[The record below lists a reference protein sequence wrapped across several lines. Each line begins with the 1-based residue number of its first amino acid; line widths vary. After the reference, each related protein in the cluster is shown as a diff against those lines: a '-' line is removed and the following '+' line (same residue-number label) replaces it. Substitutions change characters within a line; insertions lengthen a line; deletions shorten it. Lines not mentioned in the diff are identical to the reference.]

1 MQHPTLSPGT
11 RITLRTEDFLVTKTF
26 PAKIKKDNFGKDA
39 GLESY
44 VVECEGVSPLVQG
57 KRFTFDLAI
66 DKDYDVVD
74 AKETVLVPDT
84 SNGYQLTRLYLE
96 SRLRTADVSGKDMSL
111 ARKAALNVAEYQFE
125 PARKALAQPFA
136 RILIAD
142 AVGLGKTA
150 EVGILLTEL
159 MRRGRAKRVL
169 VLALKSIL
177 AQFQQELWDRFA
189 FPLVRLDSEG
199 VAKLRAELPANKNPF
214 DYYDRVIVSI
224 DTLKKNGRF
233 QHYLERTR
241 WDVVVIDECHN
252 VANIASQ
259 RGGLAQLLARRC
271 DNLIFTSAT
280 PHNGKNEYFA
290 NLMRMLEPTV
300 VASDTANK
308 NEPFDLE
315 KVRQHVVRRAKKD
328 LPRDVQGN
336 FRDRKLHKEKAVLG
350 PLEIDFLAWQQSFK
364 TDELATQKGKNLDAL
379 FSIGLLKAY
388 LSSPKA
394 ACTSIEKRIAENTR
408 RLEVDADPRQQG
420 KNYKPLSDRVRNRL
434 EQELE
439 RLPDGLALV
448 RQVLAHSTSL
458 RAGSPET
465 NDAKLN
471 ALFKLLDRLKW
482 KGNKKS
488 DRIVL
493 FAERVDTL
501 EYLEGAIA
509 HRYGLKQAG
518 TTEVSGHSI
527 VESIAR
533 FDGSLTDTQQQ
544 RVIDDFG
551 RKDSKTR
558 LLLTSDAGSQG
569 VNLHYEC
576 HQMVNYDLPW
586 SLITLEQRNGR
597 IDRYGQTEVPNI
609 YYIIA
614 ESDLDGLATDLRIVE
629 NIRAKEEQAYE
640 TLGDAGAIMNLYD
653 SEAEEKATA
662 IAIATANTEFLEKG
676 SQPDATKE
684 MDGLAFLNQLNAAP
698 KAQEEQVG
706 LFDAPPEENEVT
718 SLYQDDKSYY
728 RALLDY
734 LQAERVIE
742 QTAVWWEYDE
752 LVHIDLTADLKD
764 RLFGVPREALTGKRL
779 SLSLKPATVMQAMSD
794 ARKKQGEWA
803 KFQLLFDAHPLAR
816 QWALQLQMRV
826 EKNEAPLARLRTLPA
841 GEAYYLMYGQATNAM
856 GTSLLSTFFVV
867 GFSDSGEPLANPL
880 FTFDEFW
887 RKSREKHV
895 DPRSSGPEL
904 QDTDE
909 TWTSRTTDAE
919 TLSKLQ
925 TCLPDAVSFGESF
938 HVKPLL
944 AKMQQRMQYRE
955 ADYRRELND
964 WYGAELDLDATDPAS
979 LTGKTN
985 ARSRDQ
991 VLYREGL
998 RRYIR
1003 FTEMRPGTHVQ
1014 VLGVLHNV

>member
-1 MQHPTLSPGT
+1 MQYPTLAPGT
-11 RITLRTEDFLVTKTF
+11 RITLRTEDFMVTKTF

-39 GLESY
+39 GLESF
-44 VVECEGVSPLVQG
+44 VIECEGVSPLVQG

-66 DKDYDVVD
+66 DEAKIVD
-74 AKETVLVPDT
+74 PKETILVADT
-84 SNGYQLTRLYLE
+84 SNNYQLTRLYFE
-96 SRLRTADVSGKDMSL
+96 SRMRTADVSGTDMSL

-125 PARKALAQPFA
+125 PTRIALAQPFA

-189 FPLVRLDSEG
+189 FPLVRLDSDG
-199 VAKLRAELPANKNPF
+199 VAKLRAELPSNKNPF

-252 VANIASQ
+252 VANVASQ

-300 VASDTANK
+300 VERETTKKDV
-308 NEPFDLE
+308 PFDLE
-315 KVRQHVVRRAKKD
+315 KVKQHVVRRAKKD
-328 LPRDVQGN
+328 LPRNVQTN
-336 FRDRKLHKEKAVLG
+336 FRDRSLHKVSATLL
-350 PLEIDFLAWQQSFK
+350 PPEIDFLAWQQSYK
-364 TDELATQKGKNLDAL
+364 TDEIEAQNGKNLDAL

-388 LSSPKA
+388 LSSPQA
-394 ACTSIEKRIAENTR
+394 ACTSIEKRIKENTR
-408 RLEVDADPRQQG
+408 RLEVDADPNLQG
-420 KNYKPLSDRVRNRL
+420 KNYKPLSDRVKNRL
-434 EQELE
+434 EKELE
-439 RLPDGLALV
+439 KLPDGLAYV
-448 RQVLAHSTSL
+448 RQVLAQAEKLT
-458 RAGSPET
+458 AGSAET

-471 ALFKLLDRLKW
+471 ALFALLDKLKW
-482 KGNKKS
+482 KGTKKS

-509 HRYGLKQAG
+509 QRFGLKISG

-527 VESIAR
+527 TEGIAR

-597 IDRYGQTEVPNI
+597 IDRYGQTEEPNI

-614 ESDLDGLATDLRIVE
+614 ESELEGLSTDLRIVE
-629 NIRAKEEQAYE
+629 NIRAKEEQAYK
-640 TLGDAGAIMNLYD
+640 TLGDAGAVMKLYD
-653 SEAEEKATA
+653 NEAEERATA
-662 IAIATANTEFLEKG
+662 LAMATSNTEFLEQAPK
-676 SQPDATKE
+676 DEATKE
-684 MDGLAFLNQLNAAP
+684 AAGLDFLNQLGKQTATTEKSPDLFNVKP
-698 KAQEEQVG
+698 EGEQ
-706 LFDAPPEENEVT
+706 LT
-718 SLYQDDKSYY
+718 SLYSDDAAYY
-728 RALLDY
+728 HDLLDY
-734 LQAERVIE
+734 LQAKKIVKES
-742 QTAVWWEYDE
+742 E
-752 LVHIDLTADLKD
+752 LTREDDHLLHVDLTRELRD

-779 SLSLKPATVMQAMSD
+779 SLSLKPASVMKAMSD
-794 ARKKQGEWA
+794 ARKKQGEWS

-816 QWALQLQMRV
+816 QWAMQLQMSV
-826 EKNEAPLARLRTLPA
+826 KKNEAPVARLRTLPA
-841 GEAYYLMYGQATNAM
+841 GEVFYLMYGQATNAM
-856 GTSLLSTFFVV
+856 GTSLLSTFYVV
-867 GFSDSGEPLANPL
+867 GFDQDGEPLETPIL
-880 FTFDEFW
+880 TFDEFW
-887 RKSREKHV
+887 RK
-895 DPRSSGPEL
+895 P
-904 QDTDE
+904 QIQNAAE
-909 TWTSRTTDAE
+909 TWTNRTTDKA
-919 TLSKLQ
+919 TLARLQ
-925 TCLPDAVSFGESF
+925 NWLPDAVRLGKSF
-938 HVKPLL
+938 HVDPAL
-944 AKMQQRMQYRE
+944 AKLRQRMQHRE
-955 ADYRRELND
+955 LDYRKELTE
-964 WYGAELDLDATDPAS
+964 WYGSELDLDATIAD
-979 LTGKTN
+979 GKPT
-985 ARSRDQ
+985 ARTRDQ
-991 VLYREGL
+991 VYYREGL
-998 RRYIR
+998 RRYTR
-1003 FTEMRPGTHVQ
+1003 YTEMRQGTHVQ
-1014 VLGVLHNV
+1014 VLGVLHNL